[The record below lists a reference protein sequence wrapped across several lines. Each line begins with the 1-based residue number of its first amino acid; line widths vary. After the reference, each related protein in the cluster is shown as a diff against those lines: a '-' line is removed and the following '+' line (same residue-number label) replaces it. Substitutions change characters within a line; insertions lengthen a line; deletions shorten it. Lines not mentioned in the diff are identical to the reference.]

1 MRKFWLILVLAVMLL
16 TACTSKTPTAAP
28 TAAATTAPV
37 SNSLTD
43 DVEDCTVAST
53 FPEPKAP
60 LNVTVPR
67 ASDKDWSL
75 GASDAR
81 MVIIEYSDYQ

>member
-1 MRKFWLILVLAVMLL
+1 MRKFWLILVLAALL
-16 TACTSKTPTAAP
+16 LSACAKTTPTAEPTAAP
-28 TAAATTAPV
+28 TQAPAA
-37 SNSLTD
+37 SSLTD
-43 DVEDCTVAST
+43 EVDDCVVQGI

-60 LNVTVPR
+60 LSVTVPR

-75 GASDAR
+75 GPNDAR